1 MTVEQAAM
9 VPQDTPARPTPELL
23 RQEEEEEE
31 VKQEDPPLA
40 EERKPDREVLTIKEV
55 KEKDAKR
62 LPDRPAS
69 DHSSKVTSTDIKGAV
84 AKMKSAHL

>member
-9 VPQDTPARPTPELL
+9 VPQDTPARPTPEL
-23 RQEEEEEE
+23 RREVEEEVEEVVKQV

-40 EERKPDREVLTIKEV
+40 EEKKPDRELLNKEV

-62 LPDRPAS
+62 LPDCPAS
-69 DHSSKVTSTDIKGAV
+69 DHSSKVR
-84 AKMKSAHL
+84 H